1 MWSPRKALFFII
13 LSAALAKLGLRLE
26 SIDLAQVELQG
37 MNFQYVDFQPY
48 FRGPELSLED
58 LYADVNQGVGIRGGA
73 PVPAP
78 AL

>member
-1 MWSPRKALFFII
+1 
-13 LSAALAKLGLRLE
+13 
-26 SIDLAQVELQG
+26 

-78 AL
+78 EGSGVGERFSSVLV